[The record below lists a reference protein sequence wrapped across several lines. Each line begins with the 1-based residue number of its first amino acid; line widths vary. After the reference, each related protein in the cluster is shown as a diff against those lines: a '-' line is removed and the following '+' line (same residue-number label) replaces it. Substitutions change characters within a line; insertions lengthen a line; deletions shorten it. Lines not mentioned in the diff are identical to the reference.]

1 VRRRGVVITGLGIVS
16 PLGIG
21 SEDFWVSALAGKP
34 VIGPLTLF
42 TDRGLPASCRIVGE
56 VRNSGQK
63 DGSRAVSRNKPEA
76 SASLLCATYR
86 KGWP

>member
-1 VRRRGVVITGLGIVS
+1 VRRRGVVITGVRLVS
-16 PLGIG
+16 PLGFT

-34 VIGPLTLF
+34 AIGSLTLF
-42 TDRGLPASCRIVGE
+42 TDSGLPASCRIGGE
-56 VRNSGQK
+56 VGNSGQK
-63 DGSRAVSRNKPEA
+63 GWARAVSGNRPVA